1 MQKKGGMNHERIT
14 TACRLCQRPGLGD
27 IPAPVKS
34 AAKASILDTLSVA
47 LGGVSYPMFQH
58 IKEVY
63 LKTEEGS
70 HSACLF
76 GDSLQNLSPH
86 CRLPEPCA
94 ATFWN

>member
-1 MQKKGGMNHERIT
+1 MNELQQL
-14 TACRLCQRPGLGD
+14 AAFASGLAWED

-63 LKTEEGS
+63 LKTEAVS
-70 HSACLF
+70 YTHLT
-76 GDSLQNLSPH
+76 
-86 CRLPEPCA
+86 LP
-94 ATFWN
+94 TTSRV

>member
-1 MQKKGGMNHERIT
+1 MNELQQL
-14 TACRLCQRPGLGD
+14 AAFASGLAWED

-63 LKTEEGS
+63 LKTEEGC

-76 GDSLQNLSPH
+76 GDSRKTSLPH
-86 CRLPEPCA
+86 CRLPECHVRPHSG
-94 ATFWN
+94 TR